1 MEKLMKEQRIK
12 IILAGILVVL
22 LALTLWFS
30 LKPKDN
36 TKKIA
41 KTEKEMFAHTDKEII
56 KEEQLDDLKFSNVT
70 LITENGYT
78 TFSCDV
84 TNSKDEEVNVE
95 NVNIELKD
103 KDGNTV
109 ITLLGNI
116 GSSLKPNE
124 TRVITASAK
133 GEFKNVVSKTIVHV
147 S

>member
-12 IILAGILVVL
+12 MILAGILVVIL
-22 LALTLWFS
+22 SLTLWFS
-30 LKPKDN
+30 LKPKDSN
-36 TKKIA
+36 KKIA
-41 KTEKEMFAHTDKEII
+41 ESDKEKFAHTEKDII

-103 KDGNTV
+103 NAGNTV

>member
-30 LKPKDN
+30 LKPKDS